1 MVDSAEQQET
11 SIHRRSIAMN
21 IQEIYKKMCDGEEVE
36 FSVVEFDEDRQ
47 KRAGCAKKLLCR
59 LRQDDMTV
67 LLRVHPVKP
76 LEPFYFT
83 GTSIKLNISFPEGF
97 IDLKINPS
105 FSQVLLDCDKGGDV
119 VEVKFMLNNSKSK
132 SFIYRIYGGNITEYR
147 FRHPL
152 VSCKKEYQ
160 YEGENIYADFS
171 FQLGD
176 QRVKVDLS
184 NEIDLDSFVHRK
196 ILDEISVLIEMI
208 SFCKSSAVKLK
219 TEQAMSEENIVYERY
234 VKHRVQDS
242 GFANVICPMRSSDDM
257 WISFLQHVWQK
268 EDVTYSWLIDSGLF
282 QAIGNLYFDNIN
294 EWVLIKLAAALE
306 GLCKISEHS
315 PIDNDRYKD
324 IVECLLICSLDEI
337 ECQREFCDISN
348 ETIKQIKKNI
358 ENNKRTLNGYPTH
371 WYVVKTLDELKL
383 KNFRKKHAWRIKK
396 AFDMRNTIVHTGWA
410 KKWEVE
416 LIEHIKTL
424 RSTIFL
430 IVLARLEYPGKFY
443 LSGHEHKE
451 TTSLQEWRS

>member
-1 MVDSAEQQET
+1 MVVDSAEQQET
-11 SIHRRSIAMN
+11 SIRRRAIAMN
-21 IQEIYKKMCDGEEVE
+21 IQDIYKKMCDGEEVE
-36 FSVVEFDEDRQ
+36 FSVVESDEDRQ

-105 FSQVLLDCDKGGDV
+105 FYQVLLDCDKGNTGDV
-119 VEVKFMLNNSKSK
+119 AEVKFMLNNSKSK
-132 SFIYRIYGGNITEYR
+132 SFIYGIYGGNITEYR
-147 FRHPL
+147 FRHPM

-160 YEGENIYADFS
+160 YEGENIYANFS

-176 QRVKVDLS
+176 QCVKVDLS

-196 ILDEISVLIEMI
+196 ILDEIFVLIEMI
-208 SFCKSSAVKLK
+208 SFCKSSAVKLT

-306 GLCKISEHS
+306 GLCEKHS
-315 PIDNDRYKD
+315 MLKKQ
-324 IVECLLICSLDEI
+324 EC
-337 ECQREFCDISN
+337 
-348 ETIKQIKKNI
+348 
-358 ENNKRTLNGYPTH
+358 
-371 WYVVKTLDELKL
+371 
-383 KNFRKKHAWRIKK
+383 
-396 AFDMRNTIVHTGWA
+396 
-410 KKWEVE
+410 
-416 LIEHIKTL
+416 
-424 RSTIFL
+424 
-430 IVLARLEYPGKFY
+430 IVLQFSVNSVCAIM
-443 LSGHEHKE
+443 
-451 TTSLQEWRS
+451 LQMLNSNANCLKSRYWS